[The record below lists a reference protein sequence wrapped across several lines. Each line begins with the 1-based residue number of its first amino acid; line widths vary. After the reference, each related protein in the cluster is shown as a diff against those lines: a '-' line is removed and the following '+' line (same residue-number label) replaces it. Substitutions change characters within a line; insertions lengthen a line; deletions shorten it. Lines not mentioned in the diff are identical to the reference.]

1 MTSPD
6 NKPSLGIV
14 IPALNAASGIAGAL
28 QSLDGGRAQFD
39 LDIVVVDGGSRDDTV
54 AVAREHGARV
64 ITSEP
69 GRGVQLAAGAG
80 AVAGEGLLFLHADT
94 VLEAGWGAVLGQAIN
109 QPGADACAFYFRFA
123 LDDDHPGA
131 RRIERWVAWR
141 CHKYAL
147 PYGDQGLALPRDI
160 YDALGGFSPM
170 SLMEDVNFINRI
182 KHQGGRENLI
192 GLDVRARTSAVRYR
206 RGGYWRCPVR
216 NVFCLMLYFVGVPL
230 RTIAKIYR

>member
-1 MTSPD
+1 M
-6 NKPSLGIV
+6 
-14 IPALNAASGIAGAL
+14 
-28 QSLDGGRAQFD
+28 
-39 LDIVVVDGGSRDDTV
+39 
-54 AVAREHGARV
+54 
-64 ITSEP
+64 
-69 GRGVQLAAGAG
+69 
-80 AVAGEGLLFLHADT
+80 
-94 VLEAGWGAVLGQAIN
+94 
-109 QPGADACAFYFRFA
+109 
-123 LDDDHPGA
+123 
-131 RRIERWVAWR
+131 AWR

-160 YDALGGFSPM
+160 YDALGGFAPM
-170 SLMEDVNFINRI
+170 PLMEDVNFINRI